1 MSDYGGNRWPEQD
14 AIYEWADGRDRVGD
28 LLELA
33 HAVSKYRIEK
43 EQALGD
49 SAREL
54 ERVVAERSNLS
65 AELRRLREAI
75 EAHRAAGDVWQR
87 EAHPYDRKLW
97 SVLDGLPPADSRS
110 GGAQRSAEEG

>member
-75 EAHRAAGDVWQR
+75 EAHRLTSTDAVGSQR
-87 EAHPYDRKLW
+87 DERLW
-97 SVLDGLPPADSRS
+97 SVLDDTRQEA
-110 GGAQRSAEEG
+110 